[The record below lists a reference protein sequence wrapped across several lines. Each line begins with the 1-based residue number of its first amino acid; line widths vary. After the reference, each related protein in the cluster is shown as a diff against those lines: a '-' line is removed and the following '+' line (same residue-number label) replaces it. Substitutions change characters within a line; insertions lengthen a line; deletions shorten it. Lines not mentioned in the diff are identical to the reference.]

1 LTPLFRILRSHVHTA
16 APFLEGLSV
25 QKVIFASLGLLELAI
40 AAVLIGFGCS
50 LPDQAE
56 IRQSFHS
63 VEQATQRTGDQ
74 VELIREQVHDL
85 RRPELKELTDR
96 LQDQTRIV
104 ARTLRKQKVD
114 YKTVEAVGDAL
125 GQVSEGLNNLADT
138 LDPGNVARFGD
149 GLGQT
154 ASFLDERV
162 VPTAKKA
169 ADDLE
174 GALASMRTDG
184 KQLAQLL
191 RSAAPNLKAV
201 QEIHDGLARFS
212 DGLARMNG
220 AMKMEHLT
228 AMKEGFQGLESSLS
242 TGAEQVEE
250 LSSFTYP
257 VVAFNGLR
265 PEIEQRK
272 FWPKGDDIALG
283 MRKAASGVKAAGKE
297 LDRMSAELP
306 KLRDTLDESRK
317 VAEKAREA
325 MAVALKQR
333 DQVEPL
339 LKQVPEQAALLA
351 EQLPRL
357 GMDLAKVLRET
368 EKLSSVAGS
377 LRDAQKSIDVA
388 MNRWPQLRSMLTH
401 SATLLQAMRKQLDQA
416 LDNRQDFES
425 AMRQTIL
432 LAETFAI
439 LLPEFTGQLD
449 RQLAQHERALG
460 DLGRSIHDVT
470 AAVPVYSQT
479 AVRLIQTAR
488 LLLWLLGPIFALH
501 GLHLAWTTMRR
512 RLAFR
517 EM

>member
-1 LTPLFRILRSHVHTA
+1 VRR
-16 APFLEGLSV
+16 
-25 QKVIFASLGLLELAI
+25 VIFVLLGLIELAI
-40 AAVLIGFGCS
+40 AAVLIAFGSS
-50 LPDQAE
+50 LPDQNE
-56 IRQSFHS
+56 VRKSFRS
-63 VEQATQRTGDQ
+63 IEQATQRTGDQ
-74 VELIREQVHDL
+74 VNLIREQVHDL
-85 RRPELKELTDR
+85 RRPELKELADR

-125 GQVSEGLNNLADT
+125 GQASEGLNNLSDT

-154 ASFLDERV
+154 ASFLDKGV

-174 GALASMRTDG
+174 ASLASMSANG

-191 RSAAPNLKAV
+191 RTTAPDLKAV

-228 AMKEGFQGLESSLS
+228 AMKEGFQGLESSLN
-242 TGAEQVEE
+242 TGAEQVED

-272 FWPKGDDIALG
+272 FWPKGDDIAIG
-283 MRKAASGVKAAGKE
+283 MRKAATGVKAAGKE

-317 VAEKAREA
+317 VAERARLA

-357 GMDLAKVLRET
+357 GTDLVKVLRET
-368 EKLSSVAGS
+368 EKLDTVAVS
-377 LRDAQKSIDVA
+377 LREAQKSIDVA
-388 MNRWPQLRSMLTH
+388 TKRWPQLRSMLTN
-401 SATLLQAMRKQLDQA
+401 SATLLQATRKQLNQA
-416 LDNRQDFES
+416 LDNRQEFES

-439 LLPEFTGQLD
+439 LLPEFTGQID

-460 DLGRSIHDVT
+460 DLGQSIHEVGV
-470 AAVPVYSQT
+470 AVPVYSQT

-501 GLHLAWTTMRR
+501 GLYLAWTAVRSR
-512 RLAFR
+512 FLFR
-517 EM
+517 DS